1 MHVCLLVADVK
12 TLKPRYG
19 GVYLAW
25 AAHRRGHQ
33 VHFVSVDDLS
43 YLDDNSVLGMTVRVR
58 AGDYP
63 RPADY
68 LRALQAADA
77 VREEEALA
85 RFDVICLRYNP
96 LLESAA
102 HTGSPVIDLCWRLRL
117 GGTLVINDPEGV
129 RRAGSGMY
137 LADLPPEVRVR
148 SLVSRSRPSLKEF
161 LRALDG
167 PALLRALSPSDADK
181 VFYVR
186 RRQKANVN
194 QILTALTK
202 EGYAVA
208 QEYLPEAEEGE
219 KRVVLLGGEPIR
231 FGDNV
236 AIYRRVPLLR
246 GGLDESLV
254 DSPGVPKGRRKRCE
268 FGPTEAR
275 LCEILRPKLLADGL
289 YLVSVDLVGDKILG
303 VNVFTPSG
311 LHSLYE
317 LYDVDIGDIVV
328 RDLERR
334 VRLRA
339 AYRTTFD
346 PEAAD
351 IV

>member
-1 MHVCLLVADVK
+1 MFVCFLVGDVRA
-12 TLKPRYG
+12 LKSRQG
-19 GVYLAW
+19 STHLAW
-25 AAHRRGHQ
+25 AAQRRGHE
-33 VHFVSVDDLS
+33 VRFVSVDDLS
-43 YLDDNSVLGMTVRVR
+43 YLDDNSILGMTRRVR

-68 LRALQAADA
+68 LRALQSEEA
-77 VREEEALA
+77 VKEEETLS
-85 RFDVICLRYNP
+85 RFDVVFLRYNP

-117 GGTLVINDPEGV
+117 GGTLIINNPEGV

-137 LADLPPEVRVR
+137 LADMPSEVRVQT
-148 SLVSRSRPSLKEF
+148 LVSRSRSRLREF
-161 LRALDG
+161 LQELDG
-167 PALLRALSPSDADK
+167 PAVLRALSPSEGEK
-181 VFYVR
+181 IFYVR

-194 QILTALTK
+194 QILSALTK
-202 EGYAVA
+202 IGYVVA

-219 KRVVLLGGEPIR
+219 KRVILLGGEPIR
-231 FGDNV
+231 FGDEV

-246 GGLDESLV
+246 GGLEEAAEGS
-254 DSPGVPKGRRKRCE
+254 RRKGKRRRAE
-268 FGPTEAR
+268 FGPAEQR

-289 YLVSVDLVGDKILG
+289 YFVSVDMVRDKILG
-303 VNVFTPSG
+303 INVFTPSG
-311 LHSLYE
+311 LHSLSEIYGV
-317 LYDVDIGDIVV
+317 DVAEVV
-328 RDLERR
+328 ILDLERR
-334 VRLRA
+334 IRLRA

>member
-1 MHVCLLVADVK
+1 MHICVLVGDVK
-12 TLKPRYG
+12 ALKPRFG
-19 GVYLAW
+19 SVHLAW
-25 AAHRRGHQ
+25 AAHRRGHD
-33 VHFVSVDDLS
+33 VHFVSADDLS
-43 YLDDNSVLGMTVRVR
+43 YLNDNSILGTTTRAR
-58 AGDYP
+58 AGDYA

-68 LRALQAADA
+68 LEALRSSEA

-85 RFDVICLRYNP
+85 RFDVVFLRYNP
-96 LLESAA
+96 LTESVA
-102 HTGSPVIDLCWRLRL
+102 HAGSPVIDLCWRLRL

-137 LADLPPEVRVR
+137 LADLPAEVRVR
-148 SLVSRSRPSLKEF
+148 ALVSRSRARLRDF
-161 LRALDG
+161 LRTLDS
-167 PALLRALSPSDADK
+167 PAVLRALSPSGGEK

-194 QILTALTK
+194 QMITALTK

-208 QEYLPEAEEGE
+208 QEYPPEAELGE
-219 KRVVLLGGEPIR
+219 KRILLLGGEPIR
-231 FGDNV
+231 MGNDV

-246 GGLDESLV
+246 GELNDTLET
-254 DSPGVPKGRRKRCE
+254 PGGKGRRKPCE
-268 FGPTEAR
+268 FGPVEAR
-275 LCEILRPKLLADGL
+275 LCEILRPKLLTDGL
-289 YLVSVDLVGDKILG
+289 YFVSVDLVADKILG
-303 VNVFTPSG
+303 LNVFTPSG
-311 LHSLYE
+311 LRSLSEIYGIE
-317 LYDVDIGDIVV
+317 VGDIVV